1 MPPSKNS
8 EVLMHILQT
17 LVSKIGRRTSEGFAM
32 VIIDRTLQELRP
44 RYPFLRFVTIENTV
58 YSEGANAIHIL
69 PDIDSIKPKDVY
81 TAISECLKITVKHL
95 EKNADFFFI
104 KEIKDAVSDIDEI
117 VFDEGQINFNFM
129 QFEYLAERQ
138 HELKI
143 QNSEITEQILKSL
156 IYVVNKK
163 YPEIKTMQIVI
174 AAVKK
179 LTKPY
184 DFLSF
189 IEIHDQPDS
198 QGFFVIRALP
208 DINSVHML
216 TLGQAMQ
223 NLIEEVGKAA
233 EWESNQTFIDQFK
246 TELGE
251 PQLENLN
258 KIGINL
264 SHIQVVLLRREHA
277 HIVKKTFETLL
288 AIITNR
294 TSKDFAI
301 TTLCSALHELEQKH
315 AVLQLISVNTSEN
328 NLENDSIQV
337 LSEINDVES
346 YKLGQAIR
354 EVIKFS
360 GKNLGDKTGAF
371 IEDFKQQLGND
382 YLHEIEKIG
391 VNLHFLELKFQP

>member
-1 MPPSKNS
+1 MPSLKNS
-8 EVLMHILQT
+8 EVLLHILQT

-32 VIIDRTLQELRP
+32 VIMDNTLQELRP
-44 RYPFLRFVTIENTV
+44 RYPFLRFVTIENTL

-69 PDIDSIKPKDVY
+69 PDIDSIESKDVY
-81 TAISECLKITVKHL
+81 KAISECLKITVKHL

-104 KEIKDAVSDIDEI
+104 KEVKEAISDIDEI
-117 VFDEGQINFNFM
+117 VFDEGQINLNFM

-163 YPEIKTMQIVI
+163 YPEIKTMQIVS
-174 AAVKK
+174 AAIKK
-179 LTKPY
+179 LIKLY

-198 QGFFVIRALP
+198 QGFFVICALP

-251 PQLENLN
+251 PLLETLN

-264 SHIQVVLLRREHA
+264 SHIQVVLLRREHS

-294 TSKDFAI
+294 KSKDFAV

-315 AVLQLISVNTSEN
+315 EVLQLISVNTSEN
-328 NLENDSIQV
+328 NLENDIIQV
-337 LSEINDVES
+337 MSEINDVES

-371 IEDFKQQLGND
+371 IEDFKHQLGDD
-382 YLHEIEKIG
+382 YLNEIEKIG
-391 VNLHFLELKFQP
+391 VNLHFLELKFQS

>member
-1 MPPSKNS
+1 
-8 EVLMHILQT
+8 
-17 LVSKIGRRTSEGFAM
+17 M
-32 VIIDRTLQELRP
+32 VIMDSTLQELRL
-44 RYPFLRFVTIENTV
+44 RYPFLRFVTIEKTL

-69 PDIDSIKPKDVY
+69 PGIDSIESKDVY
-81 TAISECLKITVKHL
+81 KAISEYIKITVKHL

-104 KEIKDAVSDIDEI
+104 KEVKEAISDIDEI
-117 VFDEGQINFNFM
+117 VFDEGQINLNFM

-138 HELKI
+138 QELKI

-156 IYVVNKK
+156 IYVINKK

-174 AAVKK
+174 DAIKK

-189 IEIHDQPDS
+189 IEIHNQPDS
-198 QGFFVIRALP
+198 QGFFVIRALL
-208 DINSVHML
+208 DINNVHIL

-223 NLIEEVGKAA
+223 NLIEEVGKAS

-258 KIGINL
+258 KMGINL
-264 SHIQVVLLRREHA
+264 NHIQVVLLRREHS
-277 HIVKKTFETLL
+277 HIVKKTLETLL
-288 AIITNR
+288 MIITNR
-294 TSKDFAI
+294 KSKDFAV

-315 AVLQLISVNTSEN
+315 EVLQLISINTSEKN
-328 NLENDSIQV
+328 IGNDIIQV
-337 LSEINDVES
+337 MSEINDAES

-360 GKNLGDKTGAF
+360 GKKLEDKTGAF
-371 IEDFKQQLGND
+371 IEDFKHQLGDD
-382 YLHEIEKIG
+382 YLNEIEKIG
-391 VNLHFLELKFQP
+391 VNLHFLELKFQS

>member
-1 MPPSKNS
+1 MPSLKNS
-8 EVLMHILQT
+8 EVLLHILQT

-32 VIIDRTLQELRP
+32 VIMDNTLQELRP
-44 RYPFLRFVTIENTV
+44 RYPFLRFVTIENTL

-69 PDIDSIKPKDVY
+69 PDIDSIESKDVY
-81 TAISECLKITVKHL
+81 KAISECLKITVKHL

-104 KEIKDAVSDIDEI
+104 KEVKEAISDIDEI
-117 VFDEGQINFNFM
+117 VFDEGQINLNFM
-129 QFEYLAERQ
+129 QFEYLSERQ

-163 YPEIKTMQIVI
+163 YPEIKTMQIVS
-174 AAVKK
+174 AAIKK
-179 LTKPY
+179 LTKLY
-184 DFLSF
+184 EFLSF

-198 QGFFVIRALP
+198 QGFFVICAHLE
-208 DINSVHML
+208 INNVHML

-233 EWESNQTFIDQFK
+233 EWESNQSFIDQFK
-246 TELGE
+246 TEIGE
-251 PQLENLN
+251 PLLETLN

-264 SHIQVVLLRREHA
+264 SHIQVVLLRREHS

-294 TSKDFAI
+294 KSKDFAV

-315 AVLQLISVNTSEN
+315 EVLQLISVNTSEN
-328 NLENDSIQV
+328 NLENDIIQV
-337 LSEINDVES
+337 MSEINDVES

-371 IEDFKQQLGND
+371 IEDFKHQLGDD
-382 YLHEIEKIG
+382 YLNEIEKIG
-391 VNLHFLELKFQP
+391 VNLHFLELKFQS